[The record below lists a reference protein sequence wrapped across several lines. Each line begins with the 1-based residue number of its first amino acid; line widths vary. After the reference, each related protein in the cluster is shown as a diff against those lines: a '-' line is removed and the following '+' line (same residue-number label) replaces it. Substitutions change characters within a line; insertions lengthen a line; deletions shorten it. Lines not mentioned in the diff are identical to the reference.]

1 MLNIFSRKN
10 NFIAGFI
17 FVLLLVSAMTSYA
30 SGNNTDN
37 AAHPVRI
44 AVIPFQALLPE
55 NDTGSSI
62 IGPLSGS
69 AYSSGRIVKGAEY
82 VVEEI
87 FINKLKDYEEVE
99 IIPLD
104 KVEGVY
110 KRISTE
116 SLKMPL
122 LEILK
127 KVGAELDADV
137 IAVGYVFRYV
147 ERIGYHYSAEK
158 PASVAFEINFLNP
171 NDGSTIW
178 RGVFDKTQKSLME
191 DLFQIA
197 SFYKG
202 GGKWLNAYELTK
214 QGIDQAFKTFS
225 GFER

>member
-1 MLNIFSRKN
+1 LLNILSREN
-10 NFIAGFI
+10 NFIAGLI
-17 FVLLLVSAMTSYA
+17 FVLVLVSALPLFA
-30 SGNNTDN
+30 SGSSTDN
-37 AAHPVRI
+37 PAHPVRI
-44 AVIPFQALLPE
+44 AVIPFQVVLPGKE
-55 NDTGSSI
+55 SNNTVI
-62 IGPLSGS
+62 CPLCGVGYSGGKIAS
-69 AYSSGRIVKGAEY
+69 GAES

-87 FINKLKDYEEVE
+87 FINKLKDYKEVE

-104 KVEGVY
+104 KVDGVY

-127 KVGAELDADV
+127 KTGAELDADV
-137 IAVGYVFRYV
+137 IAVGYVFRYT

-171 NDGSTIW
+171 KDGGTIW
-178 RGVFDKTQKSLME
+178 RGVFDKTQKSLLE

-214 QGIDQAFKTFS
+214 QGMDQAFKTFT